1 MLGSGGARG
10 YAQIGV
16 IQELLSRGHSVV
28 GITGASI
35 GALVGG
41 ALAAGRLEQLAKAA
55 TDLSKF
61 DVMRMLQLNVGAPA
75 LVKSDA
81 AMDFL
86 RRYIGE
92 HEISELQIPY
102 AAVAAD
108 LRSRREIWFS
118 SGSLLAAIRA
128 SISIPG
134 VFSPVVLGD
143 CLLVDGGL
151 LNPLPME
158 ISLRP
163 DADLTLAVSLF
174 GKDKPTI
181 REKSL
186 SESVPGATPEAESD
200 PEPNGL
206 FARLERLFSGSRNDP
221 DSPFERPPADLK
233 LLDVATMALD
243 LMQER
248 IQASRV
254 AVNPPDLHIE
264 IPASLGSAFD
274 FDKGREFIDY
284 GRDQA
289 CRLFDEVGL

>member
-1 MLGSGGARG
+1 M
-10 YAQIGV
+10 
-16 IQELLSRGHSVV
+16 V

-41 ALAAGRLEQLAKAA
+41 ALAAGHLEQLAAAA

-186 SESVPGATPEAESD
+186 SESALESISEVTPESESD

>member
-16 IQELLSRGHSVV
+16 IQELLARGHSVV

-41 ALAAGRLEQLAKAA
+41 ALATGRLEQLAQAA

-61 DVMRMLQLNVGAPA
+61 DVMRLLQLNVGAPG

-86 RRYIGE
+86 REHIGE

-108 LRSRREIWFS
+108 LRTRREIWFT

-143 CLLVDGGL
+143 SLLVDGGL

-181 REKSL
+181 YAKKPAETETE
-186 SESVPGATPEAESD
+186 SESES
-200 PEPNGL
+200 EPAGGL
-206 FARLERLFSGSRNDP
+206 FGRLEQLFSSSEDNP
-221 DSPFERPPADLK
+221 DTPFERPPADLK

-254 AVNPPDLHIE
+254 AVNPPDLHLE
-264 IPASLGSAFD
+264 IPASLGSTFD
-274 FDKGREFIDY
+274 FDKGQEFIDY
-284 GRDQA
+284 GRNQA
-289 CRLFDEVGL
+289 IKLFDEVGL

>member
-1 MLGSGGARG
+1 M
-10 YAQIGV
+10 
-16 IQELLSRGHSVV
+16 
-28 GITGASI
+28 GITGASV

-41 ALAAGRLEQLAKAA
+41 ALAAGRLEQLAQAA

-61 DVMRMLQLNVGAPA
+61 DVMRLLQFNVGAPA

-86 RRYIGE
+86 REHIGE

-108 LRSRREIWFS
+108 LRTRREVWFT

-181 REKSL
+181 YAGKP
-186 SESVPGATPEAESD
+186 SESQSKSEPESES
-200 PEPNGL
+200 EPDSKPAGGL
-206 FARLERLFSGSRNDP
+206 FGRLEQLFSGSDD
-221 DSPFERPPADLK
+221 DSDTPFERPPADLK

-254 AVNPPDLHIE
+254 AVNPPDLHLE
-264 IPASLGSAFD
+264 IPASLGSTFD
-274 FDKGREFIDY
+274 FDKGQEFIDY
-284 GRDQA
+284 GRNQA
-289 CRLFDEVGL
+289 IKLFDQVGI